1 MQKLVYAKK
10 RILKSACLYECYVHI
25 FTILLW
31 WRLVKLSAKASFTYD
46 GLGRC
51 FHFVYI
57 YAYTMCPKK
66 SEPLNILQQQQQP
79 QICSDLSKILR
90 TQDDIC
96 YKHYFIVSYKCA
108 LTLLKYE
115 FFK

>member
-10 RILKSACLYECYVHI
+10 RILKWACLYECYVHI

-31 WRLVKLSAKASFTYD
+31 WQLVKLSAKASFTYD

-57 YAYTMCPKK
+57 YAYTMCPQK
-66 SEPLNILQQQQQP
+66 SEPLNILQQQL
-79 QICSDLSKILR
+79 QICSDLNEILH
-90 TQDDIC
+90 TQDDIYFC
-96 YKHYFIVSYKCA
+96 YRSQIS
-108 LTLLKYE
+108 
-115 FFK
+115 